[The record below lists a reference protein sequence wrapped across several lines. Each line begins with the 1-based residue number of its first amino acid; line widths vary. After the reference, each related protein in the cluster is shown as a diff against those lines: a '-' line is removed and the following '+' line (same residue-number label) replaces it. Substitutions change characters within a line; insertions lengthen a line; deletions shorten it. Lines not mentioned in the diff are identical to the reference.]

1 MYYLHPYKALASSST
16 CARYIRDLLSK
27 LLGGGPVVYGQGGE
41 AVLALSG
48 FHAEDWPAVNLL
60 AFLIYLW
67 KKGVVEI
74 PPTAVAPVVNEG
86 AFHGVPV
93 GREGANPYFDFLELK
108 SAATRVVTQFY
119 HKSRPRVV
127 AVFLGGKEYEVAAT
141 TEVAAQ
147 TLPARK
153 ITPSPHTP
161 EGAFTLKYSH
171 GLVFRIPPE
180 PREFVFLARHVADVL
195 KRATA
200 LPPVERALVKVEKKE
215 IYLLH
220 GGREVEDGVLI
231 DNDVY
236 IYVR

>member
-1 MYYLHPYKALASSST
+1 MYYLHPYKALSSSST
-16 CARYIRDLLSK
+16 CAKYVRNLLST

-48 FHAEDWPAVNLL
+48 FHSEDWPAVNFLSLL
-60 AFLIYLW
+60 VYLW
-67 KKGVVEI
+67 KRGVVDM
-74 PPTAVAPVVNEG
+74 PPTAAAPVVNER
-86 AFHGVPV
+86 AFQGVPI
-93 GREGANPYFDFLELK
+93 GREGADPYFDFLELK
-108 SAATRVVTQFY
+108 TEAARAVTEFY

-127 AVFLGGKEYEVAAT
+127 AVFLGGREYEVAAT
-141 TEVAAQ
+141 TEAAAQ

-161 EGAFTLKYSH
+161 EGVFTLKYSH

-180 PREFVFLARHVADVL
+180 AREFGLLARHVADVL
-195 KRATA
+195 KRAAA
-200 LPPVERALVKVEKKE
+200 LPPVERPPVKVEKKP

-236 IYVR
+236 IYI